1 ACFALPT
8 QSSTW
13 SQPRSGMKSSAM
25 HRLCPSGDGD
35 EVAAFDEAETRG
47 ELAHL
52 GAALRARNSAERER
66 SGEVG
71 RALDGN
77 DRGPVDPLAEL
88 ARVDLDEGDERGALG
103 EELAR
108 ERLPGRAR
116 APDDPRAAAREQRAA
131 QEVDLAAAERV
142 ERVRGLRPREPL
154 RVVAPTVDE
163 CVDVAEPA
171 AAFRDPENEVVVLGP
186 TLVAVGA

>member
-1 ACFALPT
+1 
-8 QSSTW
+8 
-13 SQPRSGMKSSAM
+13 MKSSAM

-52 GAALRARNSAERER
+52 GAAFRARDSAERER
-66 SGEVG
+66 NGEVG
-71 RALDGN
+71 RALDGD
-77 DRGPVDPLAEL
+77 DRRPVDPLAEL
-88 ARVDLDEGDERGALG
+88 ARVDLDEGGERRALG
-103 EELAR
+103 KELAR

-116 APDDPRAAAREQRAA
+116 APDDRGASAREQCPA
-131 QEVDLAAAERV
+131 QEMHLAAAERS
-142 ERVRGLRPREPL
+142 ERVRRLRPREPL

-186 TLVAVGA
+186 TLVAVGDELGPGGQAGAG